1 MTKIPRTS
9 EFRAKKLT
17 RAETYLLELLK
28 EMGQSTI
35 THYGF
40 FRLVQKIHRERKN
53 QNGESLYLGSQKP
66 TIKKH
71 YRYLMNMND
80 VDVIR
85 YDEDY
90 GDRLIRILVAP
101 GQLAEDVVCSAD
113 PLCYVSHLSAMHRW
127 GLTDRSSDAL
137 ICTRPS
143 KKNAVVQLSRIM
155 SKHPDSLPPK
165 NVRLYYI
172 GHPKTVRGRAI
183 RMFESKNSG
192 ASINLRG
199 TGIRIATIGQT
210 FLDMLQQPQ
219 LCGGMPHVLD
229 IFDEHAGTWTNE
241 IIAAVDS
248 SNSSIVKSRAGY
260 ILEER
265 LRVNDEKIEV
275 WKGSVQRG
283 GSRKLDSSKDYAPDY
298 SETWCISL
306 NV

>member
-1 MTKIPRTS
+1 MTEIPRTS
-9 EFRAKKLT
+9 EYRAKKLT

-40 FRLVQKIHRERKN
+40 FKLVQKIHRERRD
-53 QNGESLYLGSQKP
+53 QNGKSLYLGNQKP

-71 YRYLMNMND
+71 YRYLMHMNNLGK
-80 VDVIR
+80 IR

-90 GDRLIRILVAP
+90 GYSLIRVLVAP
-101 GQLAEDVVCSAD
+101 GQLAEEVVCSAD

-165 NVRLYYI
+165 NVRLHYI
-172 GHPKTVRGRAI
+172 GHPKTVRERAL

-210 FLDMLQQPQ
+210 FLDMLQQPR

-229 IFDEHAGTWTNE
+229 IFDEYAKIWIDE
-241 IIAAVDS
+241 IVDSVDS
-248 SNSSIVKSRAGY
+248 SNSSIAKIRAGY

-265 LRVNDEKIEV
+265 LGLHREK
-275 WKGSVQRG
+275 
-283 GSRKLDSSKDYAPDY
+283 
-298 SETWCISL
+298 
-306 NV
+306 N